1 MEDNK
6 DTVIEQEKNERTFT
20 QEEVNEIVKNRLS
33 RAKGEKEDDK
43 KRLDERETELTKR
56 EEELT
61 KKEHRLMAD
70 ELLREKNLPPESLGL
85 VNLSN
90 KETLK
95 ESIDLMARLF
105 GKKKIG
111 YTPAAGDGG
120 VIYNFSDSFKR
131 PK

>member
-6 DTVIEQEKNERTFT
+6 DTVIEQGKNERTFT

-70 ELLREKNLPPESLGL
+70 ELLSE
-85 VNLSN
+85 
-90 KETLK
+90 
-95 ESIDLMARLF
+95 
-105 GKKKIG
+105 
-111 YTPAAGDGG
+111 
-120 VIYNFSDSFKR
+120 FKQ
-131 PK
+131 

>member
-1 MEDNK
+1 
-6 DTVIEQEKNERTFT
+6 
-20 QEEVNEIVKNRLS
+20 
-33 RAKGEKEDDK
+33 
-43 KRLDERETELTKR
+43 
-56 EEELT
+56 
-61 KKEHRLMAD
+61 MAD
-70 ELLREKNLPPESLGL
+70 ELLREKNLPPESIGL

-105 GKKKIG
+105 SKKKIG

-120 VIYNFSDSFKR
+120 VSYDFSDSFKR

>member
-1 MEDNK
+1 MEENK
-6 DTVIEQEKNERTFT
+6 DTVIEQEKSGRTFT

-56 EEELT
+56 EEALT

-70 ELLREKNLPPESLGL
+70 ELLREKNLPPESIGL
-85 VNLSN
+85 VDLSN

-95 ESIDLMARLF
+95 ESIDLMSRLF
-105 GKKKIG
+105 GKKKSR
-111 YTPAAGDGG
+111 YTPVAGG
-120 VIYNFSDSFKR
+120 VSYDFSDSFKR

>member
-1 MEDNK
+1 M
-6 DTVIEQEKNERTFT
+6 
-20 QEEVNEIVKNRLS
+20 
-33 RAKGEKEDDK
+33 
-43 KRLDERETELTKR
+43 
-56 EEELT
+56 
-61 KKEHRLMAD
+61 
-70 ELLREKNLPPESLGL
+70 
-85 VNLSN
+85 NLSN

-105 GKKKIG
+105 GKKKSG